1 MELVRKHIL
10 IPKKLEQRLE
20 KIAKE
25 RKKSLSDTI
34 REALQSYTESI
45 PSIKNT
51 HNTEENLRALVG
63 LYSNKERDL
72 SVNHDKYLYEDQNL
86 Y

>member
-34 REALQSYTESI
+34 REALQSYTESV

-63 LYSNKERDL
+63 LYSYKERDL

>member
-51 HNTEENLRALVG
+51 HNAEENLRVLVG

>member
-51 HNTEENLRALVG
+51 HNTEENLRVLVG